1 MTVDHRN
8 TPTGRP
14 RPLPVALVRD
24 GETDG
29 APATAEEGRRACYP
43 PRSLVFLEGD
53 RAETVFQVESGTV
66 MLYMLLP
73 DGRRQIVEILGP
85 GDAFGFSSSTLHD
98 TSAETLTATRCVAFE
113 RRAVERSPTLMTRLS
128 TRLHAQLCALHDHIM
143 LLGRKSSMERI
154 ASFLI
159 RCVPGRGGPACPG
172 RPAGGQDRA
181 DIRLA
186 MTRYAIA
193 DYLGLTIETVSRSFA
208 RLKRRG
214 IVSINKIDE
223 ISIHDVCELCR
234 LTGTHLSCELGGVRP
249 RTWPGRRTDGARSAT
264 R

>member
-1 MTVDHRN
+1 MTVDQRN
-8 TPTGRP
+8 SLTGRP

-24 GETDG
+24 GESAG
-29 APATAEEGRRACYP
+29 AAAIAEDGRRACYP
-43 PRSLVFLEGD
+43 PRSLIFLEGD
-53 RAETVFQVESGTV
+53 RAETVFQVESGAV

-85 GDAFGFSSSTLHD
+85 GDAFGFSSSALHD
-98 TSAETLTATRCVAFE
+98 ASAETLTATRCIAFE
-113 RRAVERSPTLMTRLS
+113 RSAVERSPALMTRLS
-128 TRLHAQLCALHDHIM
+128 ARLHAQLCALHDHIM

-172 RPAGGQDRA
+172 RPAGAADRA

-186 MTRYAIA
+186 MTRYGIA

-214 IVSINKIDE
+214 IVSISKIDE
-223 ISIHDVCELCR
+223 ISIRDVCELCR

-249 RTWPGRRTDGARSAT
+249 RAWPARRADAARGAT